1 MGRVPRVTD
10 RSIDTP
16 VERPA
21 APAAYGMALAIVCVY
36 GAAALALLPFA
47 KLAGPAIPGLNPG
60 FSVGIFVTEIT
71 VGFLLFVRFREQRDI
86 ALFILAC
93 AYLYSAL
100 MAVPYLL
107 TFPDALL
114 GARAVI
120 GGPQST
126 SWIFVPW
133 IVVFALLTMTAVLLA
148 AGGEIVVDPGNV
160 DRLVAIGIGTVAIAV
175 AAFVA
180 NALWFI
186 EFFPSLIAGMG
197 FTPWGVAPGY
207 VAVGILLGSTA
218 LIFLRVRRHTE
229 LFVWLA
235 LALTAMAC
243 ANLLSNYGGARYTL
257 GWTIGR
263 LSWLASGLVL
273 FLYFIGQFVRQQKF
287 LGRARDILEQRVA
300 ERTADLTKTI
310 VQRDLLLR
318 EVHHRVKNN
327 FQVMSSLINFMS
339 AHASDDTKETLEHL
353 HRRVYSLGLVYRQL
367 MQTDMAMFDVRP
379 FLDELCAS
387 LAEWPASGAMRLRVT
402 AEADPLRADLDSA
415 GPMALLITELVTHA
429 VKRGFAQDRLGKVS
443 IALRL
448 RPSGEAVLTVAD
460 NSLGEPHTTEDG
472 ESRIAVALVRQL
484 NGTLEIGRG
493 DGTTVTVV
501 LRHPKIHAMTE

>member
-1 MGRVPRVTD
+1 MTIAD

-16 VERPA
+16 AERPA
-21 APAAYGMALAIVCVY
+21 APVAYGMTLAIVCVY
-36 GAAALALLPFA
+36 AAACVALLPFA
-47 KLAGPAIPGLNPG
+47 TLAGPAIPGINSG
-60 FSVGIFVTEIT
+60 FTVGIFVTEIT
-71 VGFLLFVRFREQRDI
+71 VAFLLFVRFREQRDM
-86 ALFILAC
+86 ALLVLAC
-93 AYLYSAL
+93 AYLFSAL

-114 GARAVI
+114 SGRAVI

-126 SWIFVPW
+126 SWIFLPW
-133 IVVFALLTMTAVLLA
+133 IVGFALLSMVSVLLA
-148 AGGEIVVDPGNV
+148 AGGEILADARDL
-160 DRLVAIGIGTVAIAV
+160 DRLIAIGIGSVAIV
-175 AAFVA
+175 VVAFVV
-180 NALWFI
+180 NALWLVG
-186 EFFPSLIAGMG
+186 FFPSLIAGVG

-207 VAVGILLGSTA
+207 VAVGILLGSTM
-218 LIFLRVRRHTE
+218 LIFLRVRRHTD

-243 ANLLSNYGGARYTL
+243 ANLLSNFGGARYTL

-263 LSWLASGLVL
+263 LSWLASGCVL
-273 FLYFIGQFVRQQKF
+273 FLYFISQFVRQQQF
-287 LGRARDILEQRVA
+287 LGRARDLLEQRVA
-300 ERTADLTKTI
+300 ERTSDLTKTI

-339 AHASDDTKETLEHL
+339 AHANDDTKEALEHL

-387 LAEWPASGAMRLRVT
+387 LAEWPASGAVRLRVT
-402 AEADPLRADLDSA
+402 AEAEPLLADLDSA
-415 GPMALLITELVTHA
+415 GPLALLITELVTHA
-429 VKRGFAQDRLGKVS
+429 VKRGFAQDRLAKVS
-443 IALRL
+443 VTLQL

-460 NSLGEPHTTEDG
+460 NSLAGAPPTGEG
-472 ESRIAVALVRQL
+472 ESRIAVALVKQL
-484 NGTLEIGRG
+484 NGTLETSLGE
-493 DGTTVTVV
+493 GTTVTVV
-501 LRHPKIHAMTE
+501 LRHPKIRPMTE